1 MFNLIKDEFDENI
14 EDIMNT
20 INKIINEKDNKN
32 TKTETEEENNKKI

>member
-32 TKTETEEENNKKI
+32 IKTETEEENNKKI

>member
-20 INKIINEKDNKN
+20 INKIINEKDKN
-32 TKTETEEENNKKI
+32 DIETQKEKKD